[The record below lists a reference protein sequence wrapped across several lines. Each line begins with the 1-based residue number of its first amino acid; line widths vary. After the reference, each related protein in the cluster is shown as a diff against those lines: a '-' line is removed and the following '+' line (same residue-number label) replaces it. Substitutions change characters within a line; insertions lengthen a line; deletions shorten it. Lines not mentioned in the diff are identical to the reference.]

1 MFSGLLD
8 TDADVSGIDADCW
21 LGTWPK
27 QATMT
32 QLQGMG
38 QSQIS
43 EQSNDLL
50 NWEDLEGH
58 KGNFSHLLLLDCL
71 SIYGEGILR
80 KKWVLCYLTLMM

>member
-32 QLQGMG
+32 QLQGIG
-38 QSQIS
+38 LSQSP
-43 EQSNDLL
+43 EQSRIKI
-50 NWEDLEGH
+50 EQ
-58 KGNFSHLLLLDCL
+58 
-71 SIYGEGILR
+71 ILGLR
-80 KKWVLCYLTLMM
+80 GKCNILPYPT